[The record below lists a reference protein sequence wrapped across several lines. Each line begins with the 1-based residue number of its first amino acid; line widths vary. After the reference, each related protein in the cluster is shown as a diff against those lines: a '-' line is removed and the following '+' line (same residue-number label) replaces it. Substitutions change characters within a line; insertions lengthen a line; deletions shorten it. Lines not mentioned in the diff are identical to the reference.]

1 MGSFASLVSRF
12 NFHLGEVRVPFW
24 QKTGSHSS
32 NGEVACCCTGSIA
45 EIANLLVERVFG
57 YVHDIAFSCKYIT
70 ELTLSKMDII
80 FQPQSPTNHNYN
92 QARLR
97 VMRIVTWLSKPKM
110 LAHMLYAIQFMV
122 LMSSSTNCLQFGA
135 LVLRADL
142 EDPQHHQRLLR
153 FFATTLLTSVCL
165 VLYFN
170 NYYFRKL
177 NILFA
182 CLKVILIFV
191 IIGSASYVA
200 ITQDHKDFSALQ
212 QTQPGQRTVVS
223 SFLAFLNVLFAFNG
237 WENATFVPSSLS
249 ESYISTKIF

>member
-1 MGSFASLVSRF
+1 MVSRF
-12 NFHLGEVRVPFW
+12 NFYLGEVRVPFW
-24 QKTGSHSS
+24 QKSGSHLS

-45 EIANLLVERVFG
+45 GITDLLVERVFG
-57 YVHDIAFSCKYIT
+57 YVHDVPFSCKYAAKLIS
-70 ELTLSKMDII
+70 SKMDII
-80 FQPQSPTNHNYN
+80 FQPQSPTNHNQN

-110 LAHMLYAIQFMV
+110 LAYMLYAIQFMV
-122 LMSSSTNCLQFGA
+122 LMNSSTNCLQFGA
-135 LVLRADL
+135 FVLRADL
-142 EDPQHHQRLLR
+142 EDPKHHQRLLR

-182 CLKVILIFV
+182 FLKFMFMFV
-191 IIGSASYVA
+191 IVGSASYVA
-200 ITQDHKDFSALQ
+200 ITQDHKDFSALPQ
-212 QTQPGQRTVVS
+212 PQPGQRTVLS

-237 WENATFVPSSLS
+237 WENATFVPSSLPK
-249 ESYISTKIF
+249 SYTTTNMF